1 MKIVIFKKPH
11 KIEIW
16 DIQKEKLLKTFE
28 DEKRILN
35 AKFSGEK
42 INILSNEYI
51 IFYDYRN
58 NSFTKTGKKY

>member
-1 MKIVIFKKPH
+1 MKVVIFKKLH

-35 AKFSGEK
+35 AKFSSEK
-42 INILSNEYI
+42 INILSN
-51 IFYDYRN
+51 
-58 NSFTKTGKKY
+58 